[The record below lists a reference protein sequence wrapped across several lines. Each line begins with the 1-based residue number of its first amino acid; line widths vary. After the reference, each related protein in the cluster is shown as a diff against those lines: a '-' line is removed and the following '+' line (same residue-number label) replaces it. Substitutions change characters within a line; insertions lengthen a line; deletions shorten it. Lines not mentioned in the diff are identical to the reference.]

1 MDMLIFHS
9 QFSIWIRYVYGF
21 FKFSTYFRH
30 GIPVSCNHSRG
41 TASWV
46 LKTTCHPFKN
56 RYFIGNLLSDCVS
69 SQSFKNLS
77 GPVGRNTAQAP
88 GQSKNKRCKTP
99 IGQYRIIFAKHR
111 GSGARSRCFNCTVLP
126 HTTRFQQ
133 ELRARIFAF
142 GQNGGGA
149 RQWFVW
155 F

>member
-21 FKFSTYFRH
+21 FKLSTYFRH
-30 GIPVSCNHSRG
+30 GIPVSCNHSKG
-41 TASWV
+41 TASRV
-46 LKTTCHPFKN
+46 IKTLAIPFEIDTSQGI
-56 RYFIGNLLSDCVS
+56 FFSDCVS

-99 IGQYRIIFAKHR
+99 IRQYHTISAKYR
-111 GSGARSRCFNCTVLP
+111 GSAAGACVRSRCFNCAVLP

-133 ELRARIFAF
+133 ELRARIFCVRTKW
-142 GQNGGGA
+142 GA
-149 RQWFVW
+149 RQ
-155 F
+155 

>member
-1 MDMLIFHS
+1 M
-9 QFSIWIRYVYGF
+9 
-21 FKFSTYFRH
+21 
-30 GIPVSCNHSRG
+30 
-41 TASWV
+41 

-99 IGQYRIIFAKHR
+99 IGQYHTISAKYR
-111 GSGARSRCFNCTVLP
+111 GSAAGACARSRCFNCAVLP

-142 GQNGGGA
+142 GQNGGQGSDLSDFSISMDCKN
-149 RQWFVW
+149 RTIVLFC
-155 F
+155 